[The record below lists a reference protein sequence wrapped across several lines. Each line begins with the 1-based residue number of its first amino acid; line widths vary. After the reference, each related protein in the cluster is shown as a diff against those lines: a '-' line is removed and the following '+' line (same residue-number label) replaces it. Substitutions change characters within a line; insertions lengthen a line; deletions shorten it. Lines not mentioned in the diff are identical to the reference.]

1 MNDHPNQAAHLDE
14 VRTED
19 QLAVT
24 EEITS
29 LEAEKFVGCIDRPG
43 KPDHARPAPDN
54 TTALM
59 KTLTNHYEQ
68 GFETHVLPDHPLK
81 GSSLPGMD
89 SVHSH

>member
-29 LEAEKFVGCIDRPG
+29 LEAEKFVGCIDP
-43 KPDHARPAPDN
+43 
-54 TTALM
+54 TW
-59 KTLTNHYEQ
+59 
-68 GFETHVLPDHPLK
+68 
-81 GSSLPGMD
+81 
-89 SVHSH
+89 